1 MKDVH
6 GKYRGECS
14 KCFAFCFEYNVQT
27 FMNMDEFKEE
37 IKSEEVIRVMGDK
50 HMQCMQVQGRRP

>member
-37 IKSEEVIRVMGDK
+37 IKSEEVIRVMGK
-50 HMQCMQVQGRRP
+50 